1 MSRRRLPLVEEDQ
14 LVVHKNFWTG
24 AVLVDLY
31 HLNHKLPLKFLKKLK
46 RVAEN
51 Y

>member
-14 LVVHKNFWTG
+14 LVVHQNFWTG

-31 HLNHKLPLKFLKKLK
+31 HLITNCRLSFKKAYK
-46 RVAEN
+46 SS
-51 Y
+51 